1 MRKGG
6 QLVTE
11 WHGRAIVIFREKI
24 ANRAGEKIWKTMK
37 EMDERRKIQ
46 GASMIARSTKQSIS
60 KGPAQGLGGVSKRIS
75 LRHQEQ

>member
-1 MRKGG
+1 MRKGS

-24 ANRAGEKIWKTMK
+24 ANRAVEKIWKTMK
-37 EMDERRKIQ
+37 EMDERRKIP
-46 GASMIARSTKQSIS
+46 GASMIARSTKRSIS